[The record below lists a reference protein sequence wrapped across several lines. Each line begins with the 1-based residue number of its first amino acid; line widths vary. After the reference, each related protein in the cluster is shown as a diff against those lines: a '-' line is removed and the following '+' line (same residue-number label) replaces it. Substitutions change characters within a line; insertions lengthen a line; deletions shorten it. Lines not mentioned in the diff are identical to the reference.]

1 MCKVQPRWNSR
12 SPNTR
17 RLKWRPLDVVEKVL
31 ESPEQVIPERG
42 GMEVY
47 QSRHDFGGMIF
58 LVRVVVDRSVAPAMV
73 VTVYRT
79 TKIGKYWRKP

>member
-1 MCKVQPRWNSR
+1 
-12 SPNTR
+12 
-17 RLKWRPLDVVEKVL
+17 
-31 ESPEQVIPERG
+31 
-42 GMEVY
+42 MEVY

>member
-1 MCKVQPRWNSR
+1 MEFTLSEHAKAEMAH
-12 SPNTR
+12 R
-17 RLKWRPLDVVEKVL
+17 RIPLDVVEKVL
-31 ESPEQVIPERG
+31 DRPEQVIPERG

-58 LVRVVVDRSVAPAMV
+58 LVRAVVDRSVAPAMV

-79 TKIGKYWRKP
+79 SKIGKYWRKP